1 MKKRTNHS
9 TGAPWEKK
17 VGYSR
22 AVKLGDQ
29 VFVTGTVAVDDDHQ
43 LVGTNEYD
51 QSVFILK
58 KIERVLNDLGLTRSD
73 VVRTRIF
80 VTNIANWEGVGR
92 AHGEFFEGINP
103 ATTMV
108 EVSAL
113 ISPEYLV
120 EIEADAIGNQ
130 E

>member
-1 MKKRTNHS
+1 MTKRINHS
-9 TGAPWEKK
+9 SGAPWEKK

-22 AVKLGDQ
+22 AVKVGDHIS
-29 VFVTGTVAVDDDHQ
+29 VTGTVAIDDDNQ
-43 LVGTNEYD
+43 LVGETEYD
-51 QSVFILK
+51 QSAFILK
-58 KIERVLNDLGLTRSD
+58 KIEKVLNDLGAKRSD

-80 VTNIANWEGVGR
+80 VTNIKNWEGVGK

-120 EIEADAIGNQ
+120 EIEANAIMGQ